1 MAKIVAAKFLGTSFD
16 IEDYEQGKR
25 LVLKKRFAVG
35 AGFPPAV
42 PVTGTPIHLQILERD
57 DESKIV
63 EYKIDMMPVGPLSEL
78 MEAAT
83 TRSIEG
89 YTLSTKFAIA
99 YAIALQVKKLH
110 ENMRLHRD
118 LVPRNIIVDET
129 FYPVLLQWKALQFG
143 GRSDQSSKS
152 WAPELEAVRNVT
164 FFAGDFWYRPPELLE
179 FELFRAFIEKH
190 VEDTSSQEYFSRI
203 SRVDSYMFGML
214 VYELFTGV
222 TPFSDQ
228 GSFDDAATL
237 LEKCQQG
244 IMVTFNEP
252 NYPGTMNCPVEW
264 LIRSCVEYDPQSRPK
279 MAEVVEELRNLA
291 EDTLDDAGIAKMEAV
306 LERTNKPDEPDIHGT
321 VENLVKCA
329 RMGIPWSKNICDQ
342 FGIKIE

>member
-1 MAKIVAAKFLGTSFD
+1 MAKIVADKFLGTSFD

-35 AGFPPAV
+35 AGLPPAV
-42 PVTGTPIHLQILERD
+42 TGRPIHLQIIERD

-78 MEAAT
+78 IEAAT
-83 TRSIEG
+83 IRGIEG
-89 YTLSTKFAIA
+89 YTLSTKFAIV

-110 ENMRLHRD
+110 EKMLLHRD
-118 LVPRNIIVDET
+118 LVPRNVIIDET
-129 FYPVLLQWKALQFG
+129 FYPVLLEWKALKFG
-143 GRSDQSSKS
+143 GRSDQ
-152 WAPELEAVRNVT
+152 WAPELEAIRNVT
-164 FFAGDFWYRPPELLE
+164 FFTGDFWYRPPELLE
-179 FELFRAFIEKH
+179 LEQFRAFIEKNLD
-190 VEDTSSQEYFSRI
+190 DTSPQAYFNRI
-203 SRVDSYMFGML
+203 SRVDTYMFGML
-214 VYELFTGV
+214 LYEIFTGI
-222 TPFSDQ
+222 TPFGDQ

-244 IMVTFNEP
+244 IFVTFNDP
-252 NYPGTMNCPVEW
+252 NYPGTMHCPVEW
-264 LIRSCVEYDPQSRPK
+264 LIRSCVKYDPRSRPK